1 MTLNIDSTMS
11 SECDRPTPDAS
22 LGTQN
27 EGKPAIAASELSEL
41 KISDLKIADF
51 EAAIAAALKQA
62 QLSCEQHNWPEVIA
76 SCQRAIAYCSQPA
89 VSQPAVSQPAPQ
101 INNTP
106 VPTESLTPESL
117 TDATKAELYEAKG
130 DLFERQGQLENAIE
144 AFEQA
149 VGHHPEQVGPR
160 VKLAALY
167 VRQQQWALAVAQY
180 EQALALDASLSEVRN
195 SLAEGYVQQAQAFKQ
210 AGDVESSVSAYLQ
223 ALRQQPRLF
232 SVYSRLRY
240 NLMRYDL
247 PKGDPLFQEIA
258 EVCQSIV
265 SEQPALLPARVA
277 LGYALTKMGQLA
289 EAIECFRQVG
299 DRLISRQLAPS
310 SAPSLAPSSADSSAD
325 LAPNSSDLA
334 SRPLLAAR
342 RQPDFMI
349 IGAEKCGT
357 TSLYQYLRQHPA
369 VLPPIEKEIDFFD
382 TEYEQGIEWYLSHF
396 PAMFAEPNANAEFIT
411 GETSANYL
419 YNNQAPARIFKH
431 FPQIKLAV
439 ILRDPID
446 RTLSRYSMMVRNGAE
461 KRSFEVA
468 IAEEIDLIE
477 QATTADGSIPWP
489 VLNRCRHIGNSLYYH
504 HLERWLTVFPRQQL
518 LVLKSE
524 DLFLQPAQ
532 TLKQLYETLG
542 IADNP
547 KQIYEKHN
555 VGSYRPLEDRIRQP
569 LADFF
574 APHTQKLETL
584 LGQSFQWDHTPLNTD
599 GLAADNRR

>member
-1 MTLNIDSTMS
+1 M
-11 SECDRPTPDAS
+11 PTES
-22 LGTQN
+22 L
-27 EGKPAIAASELSEL
+27 
-41 KISDLKIADF
+41 
-51 EAAIAAALKQA
+51 
-62 QLSCEQHNWPEVIA
+62 
-76 SCQRAIAYCSQPA
+76 
-89 VSQPAVSQPAPQ
+89 
-101 INNTP
+101 TP
-106 VPTESLTPESL
+106 ESLTPESL

-369 VLPPIEKEIDFFD
+369 VLPPIEKEIDFF
-382 TEYEQGIEWYLSHF
+382 
-396 PAMFAEPNANAEFIT
+396 
-411 GETSANYL
+411 
-419 YNNQAPARIFKH
+419 
-431 FPQIKLAV
+431 
-439 ILRDPID
+439 
-446 RTLSRYSMMVRNGAE
+446 
-461 KRSFEVA
+461 
-468 IAEEIDLIE
+468 
-477 QATTADGSIPWP
+477 
-489 VLNRCRHIGNSLYYH
+489 
-504 HLERWLTVFPRQQL
+504 
-518 LVLKSE
+518 
-524 DLFLQPAQ
+524 
-532 TLKQLYETLG
+532 
-542 IADNP
+542 
-547 KQIYEKHN
+547 
-555 VGSYRPLEDRIRQP
+555 
-569 LADFF
+569 
-574 APHTQKLETL
+574 
-584 LGQSFQWDHTPLNTD
+584 
-599 GLAADNRR
+599 